1 MANKNVC
8 KKREKWLSSI
18 LNTLIEVKDL
28 LPSESVEQT
37 ISFND
42 NFSKENSD
50 LIDVYLTKPEG
61 TWGEKFLQSS
71 IVPQLFSTPE
81 DVVSFLKK
89 KKEEGNTIALHYIFL
104 QIIKDVNSLSP
115 NDLVRFATEAK
126 ENPETFP
133 FSPFY
138 LGIPNR
144 IYYVI
149 RACISP

>member
-71 IVPQLFSTPE
+71 IVPQLFSTPK

-138 LGIPNR
+138 LSIPNR